1 MRSLLGMAAAAMAG
15 LAASVA
21 TDADRAIV
29 PFFIGLAVLGG
40 IEAAAAQPPFTG
52 QRRLVARGA
61 ALLWILAAVWV
72 GVLLLLYNTVWEH
85 VGPPPVPEPTYLGV
99 GATAYHLIGLYGGVV
114 LVLVSA
120 FGPARWFERSRSAQ
134 RS

>member
-1 MRSLLGMAAAAMAG
+1 MRSVLGMAAAALAG

-21 TDADRAIV
+21 SEVDPTIV

-40 IEAAAAQPPFTG
+40 IEAATTQRPFAG
-52 QRRLVARGA
+52 QRRVVARGA
-61 ALLWILAAVWV
+61 ALLWLVAAVWV

-99 GATAYHLIGLYGGVV
+99 PATVYHLIGLYGGLV
-114 LVLVSA
+114 LVLASA
-120 FGPARWFERSRSAQ
+120 FGPDRWFKR
-134 RS
+134 